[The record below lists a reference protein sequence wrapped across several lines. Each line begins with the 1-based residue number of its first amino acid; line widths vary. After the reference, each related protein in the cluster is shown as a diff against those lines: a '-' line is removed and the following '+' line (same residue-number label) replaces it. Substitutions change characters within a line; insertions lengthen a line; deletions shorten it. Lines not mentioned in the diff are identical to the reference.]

1 MPWYLKQFK
10 WAYWII
16 EAVDIW
22 TAFGSKILDYF
33 TDLMEYGYLIH
44 LLIVLLSH
52 FFHSILTTHP
62 HLRRDYEEHGGIS
75 LTVGEWKLN
84 QYAALSPGLELL
96 ISSTEK
102 KNSLLLKMIYQHKKS
117 NFRSRDCLLSQTNW
131 SRNFK
136 DATYKM
142 LCKHSNSSRSDKPYK
157 GTIELVQ
164 LIVWLEAYPK
174 TCGSSCFYSQK
185 SSGHFIAYIKQC
197 CLTGLHNC

>member
-16 EAVDIW
+16 ETVDIW

-75 LTVGEWKLN
+75 LTVGEWKSN

-102 KNSLLLKMIYQHKKS
+102 K
-117 NFRSRDCLLSQTNW
+117 
-131 SRNFK
+131 
-136 DATYKM
+136 
-142 LCKHSNSSRSDKPYK
+142 
-157 GTIELVQ
+157 
-164 LIVWLEAYPK
+164 
-174 TCGSSCFYSQK
+174 
-185 SSGHFIAYIKQC
+185 IAYYWKWYISTKKVI
-197 CLTGLHNC
+197 